1 MTIKRYCVG
10 HAVVIVTVGVDALSC
25 FGDGRF
31 FNCTEQNEIFEVYRA
46 MSSHLSIMPGSSW
59 KSFLAASSISLS
71 PSTPTLFSTII
82 LQSCTEVLLSKSMKF
97 TTICLFFCS
106 VFRDG
111 EQNRIKCD
119 LHFLHF
125 HLALT
130 LQIKHL
136 QPTRVYLCVLDSS
149 HVVLTATL

>member
-1 MTIKRYCVG
+1 MLVINQTWERWGVADIQAESSLIALKHKIQMMMMMMVVTIKRYCVG

-106 VFRDG
+106 VFKD
-111 EQNRIKCD
+111 
-119 LHFLHF
+119 
-125 HLALT
+125 
-130 LQIKHL
+130 
-136 QPTRVYLCVLDSS
+136 
-149 HVVLTATL
+149 